1 MRQINILGS
10 TGSIGTQ
17 ALQLAALHPQR
28 FQINALT
35 AHCQA
40 DALFAQVRRYRPA
53 MAGLTGMQAGE
64 VEIPEDLRFCDWHFG
79 EDALLC
85 AARDVPC
92 DDVLV
97 AVVGM
102 IGLPA
107 VMAARQAGRRVLLAN
122 KAALVAGGQIV
133 MAACADSPAGPTLI
147 PVDSEHSAIYQCLR
161 AAQGNPYEKILLTA
175 SGGAFRDYTL
185 EQLSSATLAQ
195 ALTHPNWSMGAKIT
209 VDSASMFNKALEV
222 IEARWLF
229 DAAPEQ
235 IEVLIHPQSIVHSM
249 VQFRDGAVLAQLGAP
264 DMRVPIAY
272 AMAYPERIETE
283 APRVDFAALGQC
295 TFQAPDPARF
305 PAIGMAYEALRA
317 GGAACCMLNA
327 ANEEANA
334 RFRAGG
340 LGFLQISRVVRET
353 LERIGALP
361 AHTIEQ
367 VYAADEAARREARRL
382 MDEGIPG
389 ERA

>member
-1 MRQINILGS
+1 MRTISILGS

-17 ALQLAALHPQR
+17 ALQIAALHPDR
-28 FQINALT
+28 FRIGALT
-35 AHCQA
+35 AHSQA
-40 DALFAQVRRYRPA
+40 EALFEQVRKFRPQ
-53 MAGLTGMQAGE
+53 MAGLTGLKAE
-64 VEIPEDLRFCDWHFG
+64 DVEIPADVKFCDWRFG
-79 EDALLC
+79 QDALLC

-97 AVVGM
+97 SVVGM

-107 VMAARQAGRRVLLAN
+107 VMAARQANRRVLLAN
-122 KAALVAGGQIV
+122 KEALVAGGQIV
-133 MAACADSPAGPTLI
+133 MSACADGPDGPTLI

-175 SGGAFRDYTL
+175 SGGAFRDFTL
-185 EQLSSATLAQ
+185 EQLKGATLAQ

-209 VDSASMFNKALEV
+209 VDSASMFNKALEI

-229 DAAPEQ
+229 DARPEQ

-272 AMAYPERIETE
+272 AMAYPQRIETA
-283 APRVDFAALGQC
+283 APKADFPRIGQC
-295 TFQAPDPARF
+295 TFTAVDPVRF
-305 PAIGMAYEALRA
+305 PAVGMAYEALRL

-340 LGFLQISRVVRET
+340 LDFMQIGRVVEET
-353 LERIGALP
+353 LSRIGNLP
-361 AHTIEQ
+361 AHTIEE
-367 VYAADEAARREARRL
+367 VYAADAAARREARRV
-382 MDEGIPG
+382 M
-389 ERA
+389 ERLNQE

>member
-1 MRQINILGS
+1 MRTINILGS

-17 ALQLAALHPQR
+17 ALQIAALHPEL
-28 FQINALT
+28 FKIYALT
-35 AHCQA
+35 AHRQA
-40 DALFAQVRRYRPA
+40 DALFAQVRLFRPA
-53 MAGLTGMQAGE
+53 MAGLTGMSADD
-64 VEIPEDLRFCDWHFG
+64 VEIPEDLRFCDWRFG
-79 EDALLC
+79 QEALLC
-85 AARDVPC
+85 AAGEVPC

-97 AVVGM
+97 SVVGM

-107 VMAARQAGRRVLLAN
+107 VMAARRAGRRVLLAN
-122 KAALVAGGQIV
+122 KEALVAGGQIV
-133 MAACADSPAGPTLI
+133 MAACADGADGPTLI

-161 AAQGNPYEKILLTA
+161 GANGNPFDKILLTA

-185 EQLSSATLAQ
+185 EQLKGATLAQ

-209 VDSASMFNKALEV
+209 VDSASMFNKALEI

-229 DAAPEQ
+229 DAAPDQ
-235 IEVLIHPQSIVHSM
+235 IQVVIHPQSIVHSM

-272 AMAYPERIETE
+272 AMAYPQRIETA
-283 APRVDFAALGQC
+283 APRVDFAALGKC
-295 TFQAPDPARF
+295 TFFDVDSARF
-305 PAIGMAYEALRA
+305 PAIGMAYAALKA

-340 LGFLQISRVVRET
+340 LRFTQIGDVVAET
-353 LERIGALP
+353 LQRIGCMP
-361 AHTIEQ
+361 AHTIEE
-367 VYAADEAARREARRL
+367 VYAADAAARAEAQRVMEKL
-382 MDEGIPG
+382 
-389 ERA
+389 

>member
-1 MRQINILGS
+1 MRTVNILGS

-17 ALQLAALHPQR
+17 ALRIVALHPQR
-28 FQINALT
+28 FKINALT
-35 AHCQA
+35 AHRQA
-40 DALFAQVRRYRPA
+40 DALFEQVRAFRPQ
-53 MAGLTGMQAGE
+53 MAGLTGMEANE
-64 VEIPEDLRFCDWHFG
+64 VAIPDDLAFCEWRFG
-79 EDALLC
+79 QDALLC

-97 AVVGM
+97 SVVGM
-102 IGLPA
+102 VGLPA
-107 VMAARQAGRRVLLAN
+107 VLAARGAGRRVLLAN
-122 KAALVAGGQIV
+122 KEALVAGGELV
-133 MAACADSPAGPTLI
+133 MAVCADDGNGPALI

-161 AAQGNPYEKILLTA
+161 AANGNPYDKILLTA

-185 EQLSSATLAQ
+185 AQLKDATLAQ

-235 IEVLIHPQSIVHSM
+235 IEVVIHPQSIVHSM

-283 APRVDFAALGQC
+283 APRVDFAKLGQC
-295 TFQAPDPARF
+295 TFSAVDPVRF

-317 GGAACCMLNA
+317 GGAACCVLNA

-340 LGFLQISRVVRET
+340 LRFTQIGDVVAET
-353 LERIGALP
+353 LQRIGGLP
-361 AHTIEQ
+361 AHTIEM
-367 VYAADEAARREARRL
+367 VYQADAAARREARKIMENL
-382 MDEGIPG
+382 
-389 ERA
+389 

>member
-1 MRQINILGS
+1 MRRINILGS
-10 TGSIGTQ
+10 TGSIGAQ
-17 ALQLAALHPQR
+17 ALQIAALHPEL
-28 FQINALT
+28 FQIGALT
-35 AHCQA
+35 AHSQA
-40 DALFAQVRRYRPA
+40 EALFEQVRKFHPQ
-53 MAGLTGMQAGE
+53 MAGLTGMKAGDI
-64 VEIPEDLRFCDWHFG
+64 EIPEDVKFCDWRFG
-79 EDALLC
+79 PDALLC

-97 AVVGM
+97 SVVGM

-107 VMAARQAGRRVLLAN
+107 VMAARGAGRRVLLAN
-122 KAALVAGGQIV
+122 KEALVAGGQIV
-133 MAACADSPAGPTLI
+133 MAACADGPDGPTLI

-175 SGGAFRDYTL
+175 SGGAFRDFTL
-185 EQLSSATLAQ
+185 DQLKNATLAQ

-209 VDSASMFNKALEV
+209 VDSASMFNKALEI

-229 DAAPEQ
+229 DARPEQ

-272 AMAYPERIETE
+272 AMAYPQRIETA
-283 APRVDFAALGQC
+283 APKADFPKIGQC
-295 TFQAPDPARF
+295 TFTAVDPVRF
-305 PAIGMAYEALRA
+305 PAVGMAYEALRM
-317 GGAACCMLNA
+317 GGAAACMLNA

-340 LGFLQISRVVRET
+340 LGFMQIGHVVEET
-353 LERIGALP
+353 LARIGNLP
-361 AHTIEQ
+361 AHTIEE
-367 VYAADEAARREARRL
+367 VYAADAAARREARRI
-382 MDEGIPG
+382 METCQ
-389 ERA
+389 E

>member
-1 MRQINILGS
+1 MRTINILGA

-17 ALQLAALHPQR
+17 ALQIAALHPRR
-28 FQINALT
+28 FRINALT
-35 AHCQA
+35 AHRQA
-40 DALFAQVRRYRPA
+40 DALFAQVRQFRPL
-53 MAGLTGMQAGE
+53 MAGLTGMRADQ
-64 VEIPEDLRFCDWHFG
+64 VEIPEDLRWCDWRFG
-79 EDALLC
+79 QEALLC
-85 AARDVPC
+85 AARDIPC

-97 AVVGM
+97 SVVGM

-107 VMAARQAGRRVLLAN
+107 VMAARGAGRRVLLAN
-122 KAALVAGGQIV
+122 KEALVAGGQIV
-133 MAACADSPAGPTLI
+133 MEACGDEDGSPTLI

-161 AAQGNPYEKILLTA
+161 AANGNPYDRILLTA

-185 EQLSSATLAQ
+185 EQLENATLAQ

-229 DAAPEQ
+229 DARPEQ
-235 IEVLIHPQSIVHSM
+235 IKVIIHPQSIVHSM
-249 VQFRDGAVLAQLGAP
+249 VEFADGAVLAQLGAP

-272 AMAYPERIETE
+272 AMAYPERIATG
-283 APRVDFAALGQC
+283 APRVDFAALGTC
-295 TFQAPDPARF
+295 AFSDVDPVRF
-305 PAIGMAYEALRA
+305 PAVGLASDALRA
-317 GGAACCMLNA
+317 GGAACCVLNA

-340 LGFLQISRVVRET
+340 LRFTQIGDVVAGTLQ
-353 LERIGALP
+353 RIGGLP

-367 VYAADEAARREARRL
+367 VYEADAAARREARL
-382 MDEGIPG
+382 IMEKL
-389 ERA
+389 

>member
-1 MRQINILGS
+1 MRSINILGS

-17 ALQLAALHPQR
+17 ALQIAALHPQR

-35 AHCQA
+35 AHRQA
-40 DALFAQVRRYRPA
+40 DALFAQVRAFRPK
-53 MAGLTGMQAGE
+53 MAGLTGMAAEE
-64 VEIPEDLRFCDWHFG
+64 VQIPEDLRFCDWCFG
-79 EDALLC
+79 PDALLC

-97 AVVGM
+97 SVVGM
-102 IGLPA
+102 VGLPA

-122 KAALVAGGQIV
+122 KEALVAGGQIV
-133 MAACADSPAGPTLI
+133 MAACQDGPDGPTLI

-161 AAQGNPYEKILLTA
+161 AAAGNPYDKILLTA

-185 EQLSSATLAQ
+185 EQLKGATLEK
-195 ALTHPNWSMGAKIT
+195 ALTHPNWNMGAKIT
-209 VDSASMFNKALEV
+209 VDSASMFNKALEI

-229 DAAPEQ
+229 DARPEQ
-235 IEVLIHPQSIVHSM
+235 IQVVIHPQSIVHSM

-272 AMAYPERIETE
+272 AMAYPERIETD
-283 APRVDFAALGQC
+283 APRVDFAALGKC
-295 TFQAPDPARF
+295 TFFDVDPVRF
-305 PAIGMAYEALRA
+305 PAIGMAYDALRA

-334 RFRAGG
+334 AFRAGR
-340 LGFLQISRVVRET
+340 LGFMQIGDVVAET
-353 LERIGALP
+353 LARIGGLP
-361 AHTIEQ
+361 AHTIEE
-367 VYAADEAARREARRL
+367 VYAADAAARREAQDV
-382 MDEGIPG
+382 MKKMTAE
-389 ERA
+389 

>member
-1 MRQINILGS
+1 MRTVNILGS

-17 ALQLAALHPQR
+17 ALRIAALHPQR
-28 FQINALT
+28 FKINALT
-35 AHCQA
+35 AHRQA
-40 DALFAQVRRYRPA
+40 DALFEQVRAFRPQ
-53 MAGLTGMQAGE
+53 MAGLTGMAANE
-64 VEIPEDLRFCDWHFG
+64 VVIPDDLAFCEWRFG
-79 EDALLC
+79 QDALLC

-97 AVVGM
+97 SVVGM
-102 IGLPA
+102 VGLPA
-107 VMAARQAGRRVLLAN
+107 VLAARGAGRRVLLAN
-122 KAALVAGGQIV
+122 KEALVAGGELV
-133 MAACADSPAGPTLI
+133 MAVCADDENGPALI

-161 AAQGNPYEKILLTA
+161 AANGNPYDKILLTA

-185 EQLSSATLAQ
+185 AQLKDATLAQ

-235 IEVLIHPQSIVHSM
+235 IEVVIHPQSIVHSM

-272 AMAYPERIETE
+272 AMAYPERIETA

-295 TFQAPDPARF
+295 TFSDVDPVRF
-305 PAIGMAYEALRA
+305 PAIGMAYQALRA
-317 GGAACCMLNA
+317 GGAACCVLNA

-334 RFRAGG
+334 AFRAGK
-340 LGFLQISRVVRET
+340 LGFMQIGDVVAET
-353 LERIGALP
+353 LQRIGGLP
-361 AHTIEQ
+361 AHTIEM
-367 VYAADEAARREARRL
+367 VYQADAAARREARKIMENL
-382 MDEGIPG
+382 
-389 ERA
+389 